1 MSNFKCLECG
11 KEFDSPTTYGG
22 YGNAF
27 CSQECLNKRLLREP
41 LVD

>member
-1 MSNFKCLECG
+1 MSNFKCIECE
-11 KEFDSPTTYGG
+11 KDFNETNKYGG